1 VLRQI
6 CNLIPAHLV
15 GRLARETGVEERAR
29 TFTSWSHV
37 VCLLYAQLTHAIS
50 LNDVCDA
57 LRLRASALLRIRGAV
72 APSANALSH
81 ANKVRNPQMA
91 EGLLWAVLK
100 HLQTVTS
107 GFGAGRPRLGRFQRA
122 VYAVDATVIT
132 LVANC
137 MDWARHRRRKAATK
151 LHLRLDLQTFLPRF
165 AVLDL
170 APRHESSQAAR
181 LCAGLKSGEIALFD
195 RAYTE
200 FAHLY
205 ELQQRGVFW
214 VTRAKDNLNCRV
226 RRRLPVPE
234 DGPILRD
241 ELITL
246 RGVKSRQHY
255 PGTLRRV
262 VAEVEVEGQFTE
274 LVFLTNNLEWS
285 AASIAELYRCRW
297 DIEKFFRQLKQT
309 LQLSDFLG
317 NSAHAV
323 HWQVWTA
330 LLVYVLLRYLAHV
343 SSWNHSFTR
352 LWAYLRS
359 ALWCKLDLL
368 DLIKSCGTADGHFRL
383 LGRPEQTYMP
393 FAVG

>member
-1 VLRQI
+1 MLRQI
-6 CNLIPAHLV
+6 CNLIPGHLV
-15 GRLARETGVEERAR
+15 DRLARQTGVAERAR

-37 VCLLYAQLTHAIS
+37 VSLVYAQLTHAIS
-50 LNDVCDA
+50 LNDVCDS
-57 LRLRASALLRIRGAV
+57 LRLHDSALATIRGAV

-91 EGLLWAVLK
+91 EQLLWAMLE
-100 HLQTVTS
+100 HLQNLS
-107 GFGAGRPRLGRFQRA
+107 PAFGTGKQRLTRFKRTMH
-122 VYAVDATVIT
+122 AVDATVIT

-137 MDWARHRRRKAATK
+137 LDWARHRRRKAATK
-151 LHLRLDLQTFLPRF
+151 LHVRLDLQTFLPRL

-170 APRHESSQAAR
+170 APHHESSHAAA

-195 RAYTE
+195 RAYMI
-200 FAHLY
+200 FAQLY

-214 VTRAKDNLNCRV
+214 VTRAKDNLDCRV
-226 RRRLPVPE
+226 QRRLPVPE
-234 DGPILRD
+234 DGPIQRD
-241 ELITL
+241 DLITL
-246 RGVKSRQHY
+246 QGVKSKQHY
-255 PGTLRRV
+255 PEPLRRV
-262 VAEVEVEGQFTE
+262 VAEVELDGKLTE

-285 AASIAELYRCRW
+285 ATSIAELYRCRW

-309 LQLSDFLG
+309 LQLADFLG

-323 HWQVWTA
+323 HWQIWTA

-359 ALWCKLDLL
+359 ALWCKTDLL
-368 DLIKSCGTADGHFRL
+368 DLLRSCGTAGGHFRL
-383 LGRPEQTYMP
+383 LGRPEQTYLP